1 MAETETEAALR
12 TLAHNARAARIR
24 AGLSLDEL
32 GRRAKVSKG
41 ALVALEKAQ
50 GNPNFATLVRLAD
63 TLGISVS
70 ALLEG
75 AAEGRVRVVPA
86 DAVRPLWAGERGGE
100 ARLMLTTSGP
110 APVEVW
116 RWRLEPGEECP
127 SHPHQAGVVETVSVT
142 EGRMVL
148 VVDGAEHEVGAGETA
163 TFDGDV
169 PHAYRGAGTRSC
181 HLVMTVHIPPARV
194 PDTPKTSRSAAPF
207 QGGWGDGPV
216 DPVDD
221 VRHPSP

>member
-1 MAETETEAALR
+1 MAETEAALR
-12 TLAHNARAARIR
+12 ALAHNVRAARTR

-32 GRRAKVSKG
+32 GRRAQVSKG

-63 TLGISVS
+63 TLGVSVS

-75 AAEGRVRVVPA
+75 PAEDRVRIVAA
-86 DAVRPLWAGERGGE
+86 DAVGPLWTGPRGSE

-116 RWRLEPGEECP
+116 RWRLEPGEEYP

-142 EGRMVL
+142 SGRMTL
-148 VVDGAEHEVGAGETA
+148 LVDGGEHTVAAGETA
-163 TFDGDV
+163 AFDGDV
-169 PHAYRGAGTRSC
+169 PHTYRGAGDGPC
-181 HLVMTVHIPPARV
+181 HLVMTVHLPPG
-194 PDTPKTSRSAAPF
+194 PGSAA
-207 QGGWGDGPV
+207 
-216 DPVDD
+216 
-221 VRHPSP
+221 

>member
-1 MAETETEAALR
+1 MPETDAALR
-12 TLAHNARAARIR
+12 TLAHNVRTARTR

-32 GRRAKVSKG
+32 GRRAQVSKG

-75 AAEGRVRVVPA
+75 RTERRVRVVAA
-86 DAVRPLWAGERGGE
+86 DALTPLWSGPRGGE

-116 RWRLEPGEECP
+116 RWRLEPGEEYP

-142 EGRMVL
+142 SGRMTL
-148 VVDGAEHEVGAGETA
+148 VVDGTEHPVEAGQTA
-163 TFDGDV
+163 TFDGDTS
-169 PHAYRGAGTRSC
+169 HTYRGAGTGTC
-181 HLVMTVHIPPARV
+181 HLIMTVHLPPG
-194 PDTPKTSRSAAPF
+194 P
-207 QGGWGDGPV
+207 GGTV
-216 DPVDD
+216 
-221 VRHPSP
+221 

>member
-1 MAETETEAALR
+1 MAETEAALR
-12 TLAHNARAARIR
+12 TLAHNVRAARNR

-70 ALLEG
+70 ALMEG
-75 AAEGRVRVVPA
+75 RTEGRVRVVSA
-86 DAVRPLWAGERGGE
+86 DAVMPLWTGEQGSE

-110 APVEVW
+110 APTEVW
-116 RWRLEPGEECP
+116 RWKLEPGEEYP

-142 EGRMVL
+142 AGQMTL
-148 VVDGAEHEVGAGETA
+148 IVDGIEHPVEAGQTA
-163 TFDGDV
+163 TFDGDA
-169 PHAYRGAGTRSC
+169 PHTYRGSGTKTC
-181 HLVMTVHIPPARV
+181 HLIMTVHLPPGPA
-194 PDTPKTSRSAAPF
+194 SAT
-207 QGGWGDGPV
+207 
-216 DPVDD
+216 
-221 VRHPSP
+221 

>member
-1 MAETETEAALR
+1 MAETEAALR
-12 TLAHNARAARIR
+12 TLAHNVRTARTR

-41 ALVALEKAQ
+41 ALVGLEKAQ

-70 ALLEG
+70 ALMEG
-75 AAEGRVRVVPA
+75 PSEGRVRVVAA
-86 DAVRPLWAGERGGE
+86 DAVMPLWTGAQGSE

-116 RWRLEPGEECP
+116 RWKLEPGEEYR

-142 EGRMVL
+142 AGRMTL
-148 VVDGAEHEVGAGETA
+148 IVDGAEHLVEVGQTA
-163 TFDGDV
+163 TFDGDAT
-169 PHAYRGAGTRSC
+169 HTYRGAGTDSC
-181 HLVMTVHIPPARV
+181 HLIMTVHLPPGPAS
-194 PDTPKTSRSAAPF
+194 TS
-207 QGGWGDGPV
+207 
-216 DPVDD
+216 
-221 VRHPSP
+221 

>member
-1 MAETETEAALR
+1 MAGTEAALR
-12 TLAHNARAARIR
+12 SLAHNVRAARTR

-32 GRRAKVSKG
+32 GRRAQVSKG

-63 TLGISVS
+63 TLGVSVS

-75 AAEGRVRVVPA
+75 PAQGRVRVVAA
-86 DAVRPLWAGERGGE
+86 DAVMPLWAGEKGSE

-116 RWRLEPGEECP
+116 RWRLEPGEEYP

-142 EGRMVL
+142 DGRMTL
-148 VVDGAEHEVGAGETA
+148 VVDGTEHSVEAGQTA
-163 TFDGDV
+163 AFDGTV
-169 PHAYRGAGTRSC
+169 PHTYRGAGTGTC
-181 HLVMTVHIPPARV
+181 HLIMTVHLPPG
-194 PDTPKTSRSAAPF
+194 PGAA
-207 QGGWGDGPV
+207 
-216 DPVDD
+216 
-221 VRHPSP
+221 